1 MKFRSADFVYCSRR
15 IVCLEWTTQQ
25 HTNSLEEIMKFSML
39 ATTFSGALLGMALSV
54 QAASAAY
61 PERPV
66 TVVVGYSAGG
76 ATDAIARLVSQKL
89 AAQMGQP
96 FIVENRP
103 GANGNIATENVANAK
118 KDGYTVLFGGSNNV
132 TNSSLYKK
140 LPFDFKNDF
149 VPVGMVALLPNI
161 LVVHPSVPVK
171 SVGELIQYAKEN
183 PGKLNFATSGVGS
196 SQHLSGS
203 LFNTMA
209 GIDITHVPYKGSAP
223 AVSDFLGGH
232 VEVMFDNAPS
242 ALPNVRA
249 GKSRALGV
257 TSATRSQ
264 AAPEIPPIAEAG
276 LKGYDISAWLGYFV
290 TSGVDPAIAESLNTE
305 ITKVLKDPEIRA
317 KLLSMSTEPMGGNL
331 EEIHRFV
338 QAEEKKWSQAV
349 QASGAQLD

>member
-1 MKFRSADFVYCSRR
+1 
-15 IVCLEWTTQQ
+15 
-25 HTNSLEEIMKFSML
+25 MKFSML
-39 ATTFSGALLGMALSV
+39 AMVFSTVLYGVALAGQPA
-54 QAASAAY
+54 QAAY

-76 ATDAIARLVSQKL
+76 ATDVIARLVSQKL

-96 FIVENRP
+96 FVVENRP
-103 GANGNIATENVANAK
+103 GANGNIATEYVANAK
-118 KDGYTVLFGGSNNV
+118 KDGYTILFGGSNNV

-140 LPFDFKNDF
+140 LPFDFNKDF
-149 VPVGMVALLPNI
+149 VPVGMVVLLPNI

-209 GIDITHVPYKGSAP
+209 GINITHVPYKGSAP

-232 VEVMFDNAPS
+232 VEIMFDNAPS
-242 ALPNVRA
+242 ALPNVKA

-264 AAPEIPPIAEAG
+264 AAPEIPPIAESG

-290 TSGVDPAIAESLNTE
+290 TSGVKPEIAERLNAE
-305 ITKVLKDPEIRA
+305 IAKALKDPEVRA
-317 KLLSMSTEPMGGNL
+317 KLLSMSTEPMEGNL
-331 EEIHRFV
+331 KQIRDFV
-338 QAEEKKWSQAV
+338 QAEEAKWSKAV

>member
-1 MKFRSADFVYCSRR
+1 MKLSIAAPAV
-15 IVCLEWTTQQ
+15 
-25 HTNSLEEIMKFSML
+25 
-39 ATTFSGALLGMALSV
+39 AAALLNVALTA
-54 QAASAAY
+54 QPAQAAY

-76 ATDAIARLVSQKL
+76 ATDVIARLVSQKL
-89 AAQMGQP
+89 AVQMGQP

-103 GANGNIATENVANAK
+103 GANGNIATEYVANAK
-118 KDGYTVLFGGSNNV
+118 KDGHTILFGGSNNV

-149 VPVGMVALLPNI
+149 VPVGMVSLLPNI
-161 LVVHPSVPVK
+161 LVVHPSVPVA
-171 SVGELIQYAKEN
+171 SVSELVQYAKDN

-209 GIDITHVPYKGSAP
+209 GIDITHIPYKGSAP

-242 ALPNVRA
+242 ALPNVKA

-264 AAPEIPPIAEAG
+264 AAPEIPPISESG
-276 LKGYDISAWLGYFV
+276 LEGYDISAWLGYFV
-290 TSGVDPAIAESLNTE
+290 TSGVDSTIAERLNTE
-305 ITKVLKDPEIRA
+305 IGKALADPEVRA
-317 KLLSMSTEPMGGNL
+317 KLLSMSTEPMTGDL
-331 EEIHRFV
+331 EQIRDFV
-338 QAEEKKWSQAV
+338 NAEEEKWSKAV